1 MKSFSGE
8 ALRFLLAGAANTAIT
23 YGIYLLGLLVL
34 PYRAAYTLA
43 YALGIVLGYALN
55 TWFVFRAR
63 FSGRRMLAYP
73 MVYLLQFGL
82 GILCLTILVE
92 RQWVNKQLA
101 PLIVVVVTLPAT
113 FLASRL
119 LIKGTS
125 K

>member
-8 ALRFLLAGAANTAIT
+8 ALRFLLAGTANTAIT

-34 PYRAAYTLA
+34 PYRVAYTLA

-55 TWFVFRAR
+55 TWFVFRAP
-63 FSGRRMLAYP
+63 FSWRRMLAYP
-73 MVYLLQFGL
+73 MVYLLQYGL
-82 GILCLTILVE
+82 GILCLSVLVE
-92 RQWVNKQLA
+92 RQWVSKQLA
-101 PLIVVVVTLPAT
+101 PLIVVVVTLPVT

-125 K
+125 T